1 MTIEEIKRSTSMREV
16 VERYG
21 FSPNRSGFIRC
32 PFHKGDR
39 TASLKI
45 YKDSFHCFGC
55 GADGD
60 VFDFIRLMDDVSF
73 KDAYISLGGEYEH
86 FDRKDEEMA
95 RKQAAL
101 LAKAIME
108 QQKGSEEQETLSLE
122 QQVCEHTDK
131 IRETKREIKRI
142 AADIDD
148 LRSFASVYPPMS
160 DDWCECMRALEK
172 ALIKYDCLREE
183 VEE

>member
-16 VERYG
+16 IERYG

-73 KDAYISLGGEYEH
+73 KDAYISLGGEYEQSESKSK
-86 FDRKDEEMA
+86 RKA
-95 RKQAAL
+95 RKADID
-101 LAKAIME
+101 KAYRKRKRRIS
-108 QQKGSEEQETLSLE
+108 QKA
-122 QQVCEHTDK
+122 EHK
-131 IRETKREIKRI
+131 KRI
-142 AADIDD
+142 LKLAGDIDD

-160 DDWCECMRALEK
+160 DDWCECMLALEK
-172 ALIKYDCLREE
+172 ALIEDDCLREE